1 MKTWILVGAVFAGFA
16 GMLAQAVAQQTKAP
30 VYRYCLVESSGG
42 FRGSGGG
49 STLCRFNT
57 WAQCMASKT
66 GISDYCIVNP
76 ELTFPRR

>member
-1 MKTWILVGAVFAGFA
+1 MMKTWMIAGALVAGVI
-16 GMLAQAVAQQTKAP
+16 GVQAQALAQQTKAP

-57 WAQCMASKT
+57 WAQCLASKT
-66 GISDYCIVNP
+66 GISDYCIINP
-76 ELTFPRR
+76 ELTRVR